1 MRSQDRERRHGIYRY
16 RLRDFRCQA
25 LSKERNPAFGFTPR
39 GEEFGFVFLI
49 SLSHE
54 EWRSAEAPSSAS
66 TTVDLVVEELLD
78 VFDGKEMFTVH
89 RDDDGIPNLGDK
101 NLD

>member
-1 MRSQDRERRHGIYRY
+1 MEERG
-16 RLRDFRCQA
+16 
-25 LSKERNPAFGFTPR
+25 G
-39 GEEFGFVFLI
+39 
-49 SLSHE
+49 
-54 EWRSAEAPSSAS
+54 PSSAS